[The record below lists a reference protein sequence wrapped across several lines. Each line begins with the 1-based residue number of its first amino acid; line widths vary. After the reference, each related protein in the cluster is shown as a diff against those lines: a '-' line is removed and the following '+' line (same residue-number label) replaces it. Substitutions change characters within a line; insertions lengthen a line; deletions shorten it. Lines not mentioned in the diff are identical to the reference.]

1 MKTDIEQPLSMND
14 FIEAVQNIQKSVS
27 QQSLDE
33 YAAWMR
39 EFGSV

>member
-1 MKTDIEQPLSMND
+1 MQD
-14 FIEAVQNIQKSVS
+14 FVEAITNIQKSVS

-33 YAAWMR
+33 YAAWMK